1 MVKPC
6 ERSGGFPIPTTLHVL
21 RKIIVVVARNRCS
34 SSLISRVLQLEIHDS
49 KHVTSAVVLIL
60 VLTYVKQ
67 RLNVDQK
74 WIYEL
79 KNKCMHPGV
88 NRVWLR
94 REPLLLTFRRR
105 ANYEIKV
112 LMTLFQISTV
122 QN

>member
-1 MVKPC
+1 MAKPC
-6 ERSGGFPIPTTLHVL
+6 KRSGGFPIPTSLHVVL

-49 KHVTSAVVLIL
+49 KHVTSAVILIL

-67 RLNVDQK
+67 GLNVDQK

-79 KNKCMHPGV
+79 KNKCMHPRV

-94 REPLLLTFRRR
+94 R
-105 ANYEIKV
+105 
-112 LMTLFQISTV
+112 
-122 QN
+122 

>member
-1 MVKPC
+1 MVKRC